1 MTVNRIYEV
10 PGPGPDERQSDAELD
25 ALYAAITGRQPF
37 RYRAQDDPLY
47 RSYADRYIQNGR
59 LAMRDSMGQGAALTG
74 GYGSSYAQSVGQQQY
89 NEYLRSLGEV
99 LPELYGLAWQRY
111 SAEGEQLQNAY
122 DLAWQ
127 RRENEYQRG
136 RDALSDERYAAEQE
150 LEQQRWDAQQA
161 AAEEKTAYQRQSD
174 AYKRLYQLIFSSGY
188 EPTDE
193 ELEAAG
199 LTREQAEA
207 LRYEYLRANKLLPG
221 AGGGGGYARGSSGKK
236 KTKNKTAAK
245 TTGSLGGGL
254 LGGALLGAQ
263 LGLTAAGSARAAAP
277 ASTTN
282 PAQPASKT
290 SKRYVSK

>member
-1 MTVNRIYEV
+1 MAYQTPQNAPDPSYDDDRELNR
-10 PGPGPDERQSDAELD
+10 
-25 ALYAAITGRQPF
+25 LYTAITGRPSF
-37 RYRAQDDPLY
+37 TYSPSSDPLY
-47 RSYADRYIQNGR
+47 QSYADRYIQNGR

-150 LEQQRWDAQQA
+150 LEQQRYEAQQA

-174 AYKRLYQLIFSSGY
+174 AYKRLYQLISSSGY

-199 LTREQAEA
+199 LTREQADA

-221 AGGGGGYARGSSGKK
+221 TGGGGGGGYARGGSSKK
-236 KTKNKTAAK
+236 KTTEKTTAK
-245 TTGSLGGGL
+245 TSGKTGSGL

-277 ASTTN
+277 ASQTN
-282 PAQPASKT
+282 PAVPAGKT

>member
-1 MTVNRIYEV
+1 MSNSNPTQPALPY
-10 PGPGPDERQSDAELD
+10 DEDGELKR
-25 ALYAAITGRQPF
+25 LYTAITGRPGF
-37 RYRAQDDPLY
+37 SYAPSSDPMY
-47 RSYADRYIQNGR
+47 RSYAERYVQNGR

-136 RDALSDERYAAEQE
+136 RDALADERYAAEQE
-150 LEQQRWDAQQA
+150 LERRRWDAQQA
-161 AAEEKTAYQRQSD
+161 AAAEKTAYQRQSD
-174 AYKRLYQLIFSSGY
+174 AYKRLYQLISSSGY
-188 EPTDE
+188 EPTDA

-254 LGGALLGAQ
+254 LGGALLGGQ
-263 LGLTAAGSARAAAP
+263 LGLTAAGSSRAAAP

>member
-1 MTVNRIYEV
+1 MSNSNPTQPALPY
-10 PGPGPDERQSDAELD
+10 DEDGELKR
-25 ALYAAITGRQPF
+25 LYTAITGRPGF
-37 RYRAQDDPLY
+37 SYAPSSDPMY
-47 RSYADRYIQNGR
+47 RSYAERYLQNGR

-127 RRENEYQRG
+127 RRENEYRRG

-150 LEQQRWDAQQA
+150 LERRRWDAQQA

-174 AYKRLYQLIFSSGY
+174 AYKRLYQLISSSGY

-245 TTGSLGGGL
+245 ITGSLGGGL

-263 LGLTAAGSARAAAP
+263 MGLTAAGSARAAAP

>member
-1 MTVNRIYEV
+1 MNDRT
-10 PGPGPDERQSDAELD
+10 GPAPAFDDDRELER
-25 ALYAAITGRQPF
+25 LYTAITGRPGF
-37 RYRAQDDPLY
+37 SYSPSDDPMY
-47 RSYADRYIQNGR
+47 RSYADRYVQNGR
-59 LAMRDSMGQGAALTG
+59 LAMRDSMGRSAALTG

-127 RRENEYQRG
+127 RRENEYRRG
-136 RDALSDERYAAEQE
+136 RDALADERYAAEQE

-161 AAEEKTAYQRQSD
+161 AAAEKTAYQRQSD
-174 AYKRLYQLIFSSGY
+174 AYKRLYQLIASSGY
-188 EPTDE
+188 EPTDA

-221 AGGGGGYARGSSGKK
+221 AGGGGGGGYGGGSRK
-236 KTKNKTAAK
+236 KTASKTAAK
-245 TTGSLGGGL
+245 TGSSLGGGL

-263 LGLTAAGSARAAAP
+263 LGLTAAGGARAAAP
-277 ASTTN
+277 ASQTN
-282 PAQPASKT
+282 PAQPAGKT

>member
-1 MTVNRIYEV
+1 MAYQTPQNAPDPSYDDDRELNR
-10 PGPGPDERQSDAELD
+10 
-25 ALYAAITGRQPF
+25 LYTAITGRPSF
-37 RYRAQDDPLY
+37 TYSPSSDPLY
-47 RSYADRYIQNGR
+47 QSYAERYIQNGR

-174 AYKRLYQLIFSSGY
+174 AYKRLYQLISSSGY

-199 LTREQAEA
+199 LTREQADA

-221 AGGGGGYARGSSGKK
+221 TGGGGGGGYARGSSGKK

-263 LGLTAAGSARAAAP
+263 LGLTAAGSSRAAAP

>member
-1 MTVNRIYEV
+1 MSNSNPTQPALPY
-10 PGPGPDERQSDAELD
+10 DEDGELKR
-25 ALYAAITGRQPF
+25 LYTAITGRPGF
-37 RYRAQDDPLY
+37 SYAPSSDPLY
-47 RSYADRYIQNGR
+47 QSYAERYIQNGR

-136 RDALSDERYAAEQE
+136 RDALADERYAAEQE
-150 LEQQRWDAQQA
+150 LERQRWDAQQA
-161 AAEEKTAYQRQSD
+161 AAAEKAAYQRQSD
-174 AYKRLYQLIFSSGY
+174 AYKRLYQLIASSGY
-188 EPTDE
+188 EPTDQ

-199 LTREQAEA
+199 LSREQAEA
-207 LRYEYLRANKLLPG
+207 LRYEYLRSNKLLPG
-221 AGGGGGYARGSSGKK
+221 TGGGGGGGYARGSSGKK
-236 KTKNKTAAK
+236 KSSGKTAAK
-245 TTGSLGGGL
+245 NKGSLGSGL
-254 LGGALLGAQ
+254 LSGALLGAQ
-263 LGLTAAGSARAAAP
+263 LGLTAAGSSRTA

>member
-1 MTVNRIYEV
+1 MSNSNPSIPDPSFDEDRELNR
-10 PGPGPDERQSDAELD
+10 
-25 ALYAAITGRQPF
+25 LYTAITGRPSF
-37 RYRAQDDPLY
+37 SYSPSGDPMY
-47 RSYADRYIQNGR
+47 QSYADRYLQNGR

-99 LPELYGLAWQRY
+99 LPELYG
-111 SAEGEQLQNAY
+111 NAY

-136 RDALSDERYAAEQE
+136 RDALADERYAAEQE
-150 LEQQRWDAQQA
+150 LERQRWDAQQA
-161 AAEEKTAYQRQSD
+161 AAAEKTAYQRQSD
-174 AYKRLYQLIFSSGY
+174 AYKRLYQLIAGSGY
-188 EPTDE
+188 EPTDA

-207 LRYEYLRANKLLPG
+207 LRYEYLRSNKLLPG
-221 AGGGGGYARGSSGKK
+221 TGGGGGGGYSGGSSKK
-236 KTKNKTAAK
+236 KTAAK
-245 TTGSLGGGL
+245 TTAKTGSSLGGGL

-263 LGLTAAGSARAAAP
+263 LGLTAAGSARASTP
-277 ASTTN
+277 ASQTN
-282 PAQPASKT
+282 PAVPAGKT

>member
-1 MTVNRIYEV
+1 MAYQTPQNAPDPSYDDDRELNR
-10 PGPGPDERQSDAELD
+10 
-25 ALYAAITGRQPF
+25 LYTAITGRPSF
-37 RYRAQDDPLY
+37 TYSPSSDPLY
-47 RSYADRYIQNGR
+47 QSYAERYIQNGR

-174 AYKRLYQLIFSSGY
+174 AYKRLYQLISSSGY

-199 LTREQAEA
+199 LTREQADA

-221 AGGGGGYARGSSGKK
+221 TGGGGGGGYARGSSGKK

-254 LGGALLGAQ
+254 LGGALLGGQ
-263 LGLTAAGSARAAAP
+263 LGLTAAGSSRAAAP

>member
-1 MTVNRIYEV
+1 MNDRT
-10 PGPGPDERQSDAELD
+10 GPAPAFDDDRELER
-25 ALYAAITGRQPF
+25 LYTAITGRPGF
-37 RYRAQDDPLY
+37 SYSPSDDPMY
-47 RSYADRYIQNGR
+47 RSYADRYVQNGR
-59 LAMRDSMGQGAALTG
+59 LAMRDSMGRSAALTG

-111 SAEGEQLQNAY
+111 SAEGEQLQKAY

-127 RRENEYQRG
+127 RRENAYQRG
-136 RDALSDERYAAEQE
+136 RDALADERWASEQE
-150 LEQQRWDAQQA
+150 LERQRWDSQQA
-161 AAEEKTAYQRQSD
+161 AAAEKTAYQRQSD
-174 AYKRLYQLIFSSGY
+174 SYKRLYQLIASSGY
-188 EPTDE
+188 EPTDA

-221 AGGGGGYARGSSGKK
+221 AGGGGGGGYGGGSRK
-236 KTKNKTAAK
+236 KTASKTAAK
-245 TTGSLGGGL
+245 TGSSLGGGL

-263 LGLTAAGSARAAAP
+263 LGLTAAGGARAAAP
-277 ASTTN
+277 ASQTN
-282 PAQPASKT
+282 PAQPAGKT

>member
-1 MTVNRIYEV
+1 MSNSNPSIPDPSYEDDRELNR
-10 PGPGPDERQSDAELD
+10 
-25 ALYAAITGRQPF
+25 LYTAITGRPGF
-37 RYRAQDDPLY
+37 SYSPSGDPLY
-47 RSYADRYIQNGR
+47 QSYAERYVQNGR

-127 RRENEYQRG
+127 RRENEYQLG
-136 RDALSDERYAAEQE
+136 RDALADERYAAEQE
-150 LEQQRWDAQQA
+150 LERQRWDAQQA
-161 AAEEKTAYQRQSD
+161 AAAEKTAYQRQSD
-174 AYKRLYQLIFSSGY
+174 AYKRLYQLIAGSGY
-188 EPTDE
+188 EPTDA

-221 AGGGGGYARGSSGKK
+221 AGGGGGGGYSGGSSKK
-236 KTKNKTAAK
+236 KTAAK
-245 TTGSLGGGL
+245 TTAKTGSSLGGGL

-263 LGLTAAGSARAAAP
+263 LGLTAAGSARASTP
-277 ASTTN
+277 ASQTN
-282 PAQPASKT
+282 PAVPAGKT

>member
-1 MTVNRIYEV
+1 MSNSNPTQPALPY
-10 PGPGPDERQSDAELD
+10 DEDGELKR
-25 ALYAAITGRQPF
+25 LYTAITGRPGF
-37 RYRAQDDPLY
+37 SYAPSSDPMY
-47 RSYADRYIQNGR
+47 RSYAERYVQNGR

-99 LPELYGLAWQRY
+99 LPELYGLAWQR
-111 SAEGEQLQNAY
+111 
-122 DLAWQ
+122 
-127 RRENEYQRG
+127 RENEYQRG

-150 LEQQRWDAQQA
+150 LERRRWDAQQA
-161 AAEEKTAYQRQSD
+161 AAAEKTAYQRQSD
-174 AYKRLYQLIFSSGY
+174 AYKRLYQLISSSGY
-188 EPTDE
+188 EPTDA

-254 LGGALLGAQ
+254 LGGALLGGQ
-263 LGLTAAGSARAAAP
+263 LGLTAAGSSRTAAP

-290 SKRYVSK
+290 SKRYGSK